1 MQAATLADITPTAG
15 TGRHR
20 MTDDLLAPFLT
31 ALRPLIE
38 SRDHEAA
45 VASIEARMAADPVDP
60 AALIGLAFVAFAGDQ
75 VLTALDALKQALDA
89 APRSALA
96 ADSLAILYAI
106 AGEVAEAT
114 YYAKLA
120 QANGLDETTATLR
133 PAGWPGFAFVFRNI
147 RERPLLAQGM
157 KLMAAGQS
165 DLGLRLIEAQA
176 AFSPEDGETQR
187 AFADALIAVGRPRQA
202 AEILSRFA
210 ANGTADAFDLAR
222 LGLALATIG
231 DSAADGITAEAIAVG
246 KVEPAAGPDVLC
258 AAATI
263 ATLTGGDPARSLN
276 RHASLLPAAR
286 PLVAAASLP
295 ERPRIGVLATA
306 LGDEADIETIAALA
320 QGLRETGFGDLVV
333 FGAGTL
339 DRPHNRPLQGRVQR
353 LIDAAAFDGET
364 LAYTIA
370 GEGIDLLLDAGGLAA
385 PMHALALAHH
395 PASRTL
401 AWLNAPCALPW
412 TDAVAPAGAALA
424 RLETTARPE
433 RGTGPTLIGTDI
445 VPGQLHDDFLDA
457 LAALLGRLPDA
468 RLLFRDREFSHPDTV
483 AALIERC
490 QPRGIADR
498 IEIVDGGPLA
508 FAAGLDLYVAPFVAL
523 NGQDVVTATA
533 VATPCVA
540 LRGEVRHR
548 NHAAAVLDALGLGD
562 HAAADAASLVA
573 LGAALAADR
582 NAPGRIAEAATAAP
596 AFTPAA
602 FVSALMGSIAR

>member
-1 MQAATLADITPTAG
+1 
-15 TGRHR
+15 
-20 MTDDLLAPFLT
+20 MTDDLIAPFLT
-31 ALRPLIE
+31 ALKPLID

-45 VASIEARMAADPVDP
+45 IASIEARMAADPVDP
-60 AALIGLAFVAFAGDQ
+60 AALIGLGFVAFASDQ

-89 APRSALA
+89 APGSAVA

-120 QANGLDETTATLR
+120 QANGLDQTTASLR

-165 DLGLRLIEAQA
+165 DLAMRLIEAQA

-222 LGLALATIG
+222 LALALATIG
-231 DSAADGITAEAIAVG
+231 DSAADGIAAEAIALG
-246 KVEPAAGPDVLC
+246 ESEPAAGPDVLC

-263 ATLTGGDPARSLN
+263 ATLRGADPARSLSRN
-276 RHASLLPAAR
+276 AGLLPAAG
-286 PLVAAASLP
+286 PLMPAAALP
-295 ERPRIGVLATA
+295 ERPRVGVLATA
-306 LGDEADIETIAALA
+306 LGDEADVETIAALA
-320 QGLRETGFGDLVV
+320 QGLREAGCGDLTV

-353 LIDAAAFDGET
+353 HIDAAAFDGET
-364 LAYTIA
+364 LAHTVA

-385 PMHALALAHH
+385 PMHTLALAHH
-395 PASRTL
+395 PALRTL

-412 TDAVAPAGAALA
+412 TDGAVPAGAALA
-424 RLETTARPE
+424 RLGTTARPA
-433 RGTGPTLIGTDI
+433 RSDGPTLIGTDI

-457 LAALLGRLPDA
+457 LAALLDQVPDA

-483 AALIERC
+483 AALVERC
-490 QPRGIADR
+490 GPRGIADR
-498 IEIVDGGPLA
+498 IEIVDGSPLA

-540 LRGEVRHR
+540 LRGTVRHR
-548 NHAAAVLDALGLGD
+548 NHGAAALDALGLGD
-562 HAAADAASLVA
+562 HAAADVAAFVA
-573 LGAALAADR
+573 IGAALATDR
-582 NAPGRIAEAATAAP
+582 GASARIAEAAATAP
-596 AFTPAA
+596 AFSPAA
-602 FVSALMGSIAR
+602 FATALMESIAQ